1 MAAWLS
7 VAFPANTFTSL
18 YKMLACLFEIQ
29 TTRATQQKVWNGGQR
44 VGFSSHIERAA
55 KTRRFRR
62 SFYTSYYTIFPCFF
76 SLVILLLI
84 ARFYC
89 DYCNL
94 LSACTTSKK
103 YTFLPRFLPEFSRP
117 VDAIAP
123 DFSRGII
130 APLRVWGR
138 SPKKKDPPRSHNVR
152 AGFGELLRENLALYQ
167 FHGPG
172 AVIFSASASN
182 FVCCRKTAREIELC
196 GVFGV
201 FPV

>member
-103 YTFLPRFLPEFSRP
+103 YTFLPLFL
-117 VDAIAP
+117 P
-123 DFSRGII
+123 DFSRPFAAIPPDFWRGYNC
-130 APLRVWGR
+130 ALAGLGTLPNNHRSGPAAQLPGRVW
-138 SPKKKDPPRSHNVR
+138 
-152 AGFGELLRENLALYQ
+152 
-167 FHGPG
+167 
-172 AVIFSASASN
+172 
-182 FVCCRKTAREIELC
+182 
-196 GVFGV
+196 
-201 FPV
+201 